1 MSVGLS
7 VNQSI
12 SLLMSAHYRSGIL
25 SVVCCDLLAAAVC
38 GQSHTL
44 RKHPVE
50 LCVPASEPSGGPCL
64 LVSGI
69 PSSVSQEELEMYFES
84 KKKSGGGEVTE
95 LVCNNVDGTA
105 AIVFESRNSKV
116 AVK

>member
-1 MSVGLS
+1 MSD
-7 VNQSI
+7 
-12 SLLMSAHYRSGIL
+12 HCRSGIL

-44 RKHPVE
+44 RKHPIPVE

-84 KKKSGGGEVTE
+84 EKKSGGGEVTE
-95 LVCNNVDGTA
+95 LVCNNADGTA
-105 AIVFESRNSKV
+105 AVVFESCNSKV
-116 AVK
+116 AIK